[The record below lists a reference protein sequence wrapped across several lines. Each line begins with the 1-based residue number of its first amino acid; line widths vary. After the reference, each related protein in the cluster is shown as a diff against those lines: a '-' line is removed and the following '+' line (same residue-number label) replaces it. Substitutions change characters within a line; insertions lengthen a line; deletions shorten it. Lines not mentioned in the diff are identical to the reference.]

1 MDQARA
7 GLIKGRRWVIKI
19 GSALLTNNG
28 KGLDQSAM
36 QAWVE
41 QMAELANAGFE
52 IVLVSSGAVAAGMG
66 VLGWHRRPEAI
77 NELQAAAAVGQMG
90 LIQCYEQMFKQ
101 HSVHTAQ
108 ILLINDDLANRKRYL
123 NARSTL
129 KTLIKHRVIPIV
141 NENDTVATDEIRF
154 GDNDTLAAMVAN
166 LIDADG
172 LIIMTDQLGLFDSD
186 PRNNPEARLISQAFA
201 DDDAL
206 DGMAGESKGALG
218 RGGMYTKLRAARLA
232 ARSGTST
239 IIVGGSQPE
248 VLRRIFAGE
257 ELGTCLEARQ
267 KPWAARKQWLAGL
280 LSVSGTITLDDGA
293 VNVLHQHGRSLL
305 PVGVVAVSGDFERG
319 EVVDCVNQEG
329 KVIARGLINYSS
341 DEATKI
347 LRKSSAE
354 LTAILGYEGD
364 HEMIHRDNLVL
375 VASR

>member
-1 MDQARA
+1 MSEQGRA
-7 GLIKGRRWVIKI
+7 GLIKGRRWVVKI

-28 KGLDQSAM
+28 KGLDQPAM
-36 QAWVE
+36 RSWVE
-41 QMAELANAGFE
+41 QMGELANAGYE
-52 IVLVSSGAVAAGMG
+52 IVLVSSGAVAAGMS
-66 VLGWHRRPEAI
+66 VLGWNKRPEAI

-90 LIQCYEQMFKQ
+90 LVQCYEQLFKQ
-101 HSVHTAQ
+101 FNVHTAQ
-108 ILLINDDLANRKRYL
+108 ILLINDDLSNRKRYL

-129 KTLIKHRVIPIV
+129 KTLIKHKVLPIV
-141 NENDTVATDEIRF
+141 NENDTVATDEFRF

-186 PRNNPEARLISQAFA
+186 PRANPEAKLIAAAFA
-201 DDDAL
+201 DDISL

-239 IIVGGSQPE
+239 IIVGGSQPD

-257 ELGTCLEARQ
+257 ELGTCLESRQ

-280 LSVSGTITLDDGA
+280 LSVSGSLTLDDGA
-293 VNVLHQHGRSLL
+293 VKVLHQHGRSLL
-305 PVGVVAVSGDFERG
+305 PVGVTAIRGHFERG
-319 EVVDCVNQEG
+319 EVVECLDLNGQIV
-329 KVIARGLINYSS
+329 ARGLVNYSS
-341 DEATKI
+341 EEAAKI

-354 LTAILGYEGD
+354 LATILGYEGD
-364 HEMIHRDNLVL
+364 HEMIHRDNLV
-375 VASR
+375 VVK